1 MIKDW
6 ITRAIA
12 LLDHSLNPV
21 PQEINELDWKEMLS
35 PDKERLAQ
43 HLSAM
48 ANQPAGGFLIFGIE
62 DKAAKLV
69 GINKDRKSVV

>member
-6 ITRAIA
+6 IIRAIA

-35 PDKERLAQ
+35 PDKERLA
-43 HLSAM
+43 
-48 ANQPAGGFLIFGIE
+48 
-62 DKAAKLV
+62 
-69 GINKDRKSVV
+69 